1 MSENLLNEITNVNGK
16 PREDIESML
25 GLVLGVL
32 FIMPRKCVSTCS
44 LLSLYVP
51 LITEVG
57 KGHRNV
63 SAARILLWIF
73 TILYCIAGDL

>member
-1 MSENLLNEITNVNGK
+1 MSENLLDEITYVNGK
-16 PREDIESML
+16 PREDIESM
-25 GLVLGVL
+25 LGVL